1 MNGAESLVRTL
12 VKSGVE
18 ICFTNPGTSEMHF
31 VAALDH
37 VDGMRCVLGLFE
49 GVVTGMADGYGR
61 MADKP
66 ASTLLHLGPGLGNGL
81 ANLHNAKKANTPI
94 VNIVGEHATYH
105 IEYDAPLTA
114 DIEGIAAPVSGW
126 VKTSQSSKDVALDGA
141 NAVAAAKTGAG
152 QIATLILPANT
163 AWDEALSDASP
174 TTVQDRPQ
182 VSRDVI
188 TKVAAA
194 LMSDGETLIHMTGR
208 ALRQDTLELLGKI
221 QAKTGCRL
229 SCMTANGRWQRGA
242 GRVAIERIQYPV
254 DVALKQLESVNDI
267 ILLGTKT
274 PVAFFAY
281 PNKPSVLIPDGCN
294 VHQFCLLYTSPSP
307 RDS

>member
-12 VKSGVE
+12 VKSGIE

-163 AWDEALSDASP
+163 AWDEAVSDASP
-174 TTVQDRPQ
+174 RTVQDRPQ
-182 VSRDVI
+182 VSSDVI

-221 QAKTGCRL
+221 QTKTGAAIP
-229 SCMTANGRWQRGA
+229 SISAVNGA
-242 GRVAIERIQYPV
+242 SYSI
-254 DVALKQLESVNDI
+254 
-267 ILLGTKT
+267 
-274 PVAFFAY
+274 
-281 PNKPSVLIPDGCN
+281 
-294 VHQFCLLYTSPSP
+294 
-307 RDS
+307 

>member
-114 DIEGIAAPVSGW
+114 DIEGIAAPVSRW

-152 QIATLILPANT
+152 QIAT
-163 AWDEALSDASP
+163 
-174 TTVQDRPQ
+174 
-182 VSRDVI
+182 
-188 TKVAAA
+188 
-194 LMSDGETLIHMTGR
+194 
-208 ALRQDTLELLGKI
+208 
-221 QAKTGCRL
+221 
-229 SCMTANGRWQRGA
+229 
-242 GRVAIERIQYPV
+242 
-254 DVALKQLESVNDI
+254 
-267 ILLGTKT
+267 
-274 PVAFFAY
+274 
-281 PNKPSVLIPDGCN
+281 
-294 VHQFCLLYTSPSP
+294 
-307 RDS
+307 